1 MGPRLVAAAIT
12 ACASL
17 SAAGSLTSVAS
28 PSRILTCCLRP
39 PFAQM
44 RCLRVLLVV
53 EWLFGKG
60 FRSVL
65 VALFMSRCLVA
76 LELCLGYYCY
86 ECFLLI
92 IRLLV
97 ATVEVCRLLTRASMR
112 LLGSWVSWLPTLSA
126 STQTGPGQ
134 EARLG

>member
-1 MGPRLVAAAIT
+1 
-12 ACASL
+12 
-17 SAAGSLTSVAS
+17 
-28 PSRILTCCLRP
+28 
-39 PFAQM
+39 M
-44 RCLRVLLVV
+44 RCLRVLLVA
-53 EWLFGKG
+53 EWPFGKD
-60 FRSVL
+60 FPSDP
-65 VALFMSRCLVA
+65 VALFMCLCLVA

-134 EARLG
+134 EAKLG